1 MKHGIYYAYWEK
13 EWAADYLYYVEK
25 VARLG
30 FDLLEIGAA
39 PLPEYSPEQIKAL
52 RDCASANGIQLTAG
66 YGPTYD
72 HNMGSSDAGIRA
84 GALEWYKRLFDVMEQ
99 LDIHLIG
106 GALYGYWPV
115 DFGNINKEE
124 DWKRSVEG
132 MKLLAPIAKEHNI
145 NLGMEVLNRF
155 ESHILNTAEEGVAF
169 VKEVGQENV
178 KVMLDTFHMN
188 IEEESI
194 GDVMRSALPAIFSVT
209 STPVNVTVWF
219 QEKDAPLGERSEMLS
234 AILNTMEL
242 LSWNHLSAWAV
253 RLVAISISG
262 ATSAAVHLKQNWM
275 KTQKMQL
282 HSRNIC

>member
-39 PLPEYSPEQIKAL
+39 PLPEYSTDQIKAL
-52 RDCASANGIQLTAG
+52 RDCASQNGIQLTAG

-115 DFGNINKEE
+115 DFSNINKEE

-132 MKLLAPIAKEHNI
+132 MHLLAPIAKEHDI

-178 KVMLDTFHMN
+178 
-188 IEEESI
+188 
-194 GDVMRSALPAIFSVT
+194 
-209 STPVNVTVWF
+209 
-219 QEKDAPLGERSEMLS
+219 LS
-234 AILNTMEL
+234 LI
-242 LSWNHLSAWAV
+242 H
-253 RLVAISISG
+253 I
-262 ATSAAVHLKQNWM
+262 
-275 KTQKMQL
+275 
-282 HSRNIC
+282 

>member
-39 PLPEYSPEQIKAL
+39 PLPVYSADQIKAL
-52 RDCASANGIQLTAG
+52 RDCASQNGIQLTAG

-115 DFGNINKEE
+115 DFSNINK
-124 DWKRSVEG
+124 
-132 MKLLAPIAKEHNI
+132 
-145 NLGMEVLNRF
+145 
-155 ESHILNTAEEGVAF
+155 
-169 VKEVGQENV
+169 
-178 KVMLDTFHMN
+178 
-188 IEEESI
+188 
-194 GDVMRSALPAIFSVT
+194 
-209 STPVNVTVWF
+209 
-219 QEKDAPLGERSEMLS
+219 
-234 AILNTMEL
+234 
-242 LSWNHLSAWAV
+242 
-253 RLVAISISG
+253 
-262 ATSAAVHLKQNWM
+262 
-275 KTQKMQL
+275 
-282 HSRNIC
+282 